1 MAHKSDK
8 CLKCSSPDSFVFPY
22 YFSQIAAYYFC
33 ISVLIHQYPICFHR
47 VL

>member
-1 MAHKSDK
+1 MTHKSDK